1 MTFTFL
7 FIRHSQRSWINKIT
21 WKKLTDRFLPMRSL
35 SKKTFNLSVEKVH
48 SVIVLR
54 ACQPL
59 CKGWCFY
66 TPLILPKY
74 IHLLYTLVTR
84 NLSMSRKIL
93 RARSLCI
100 VTLFRSGSI
109 QIHADNLTPD
119 QKACQMTIFCFWNV

>member
-7 FIRHSQRSWINKIT
+7 FIRRSQRSWIKKIT

-35 SKKTFNLSVEKVH
+35 SEKTFILSVVKFH

-66 TPLILPKY
+66 TPLVLPKC
-74 IHLLYTLVTR
+74 IHLLHTLATR

-93 RARSLCI
+93 SVRSLCI
-100 VTLFRSGSI
+100 MTLFSSGSI

-119 QKACQMTIFCFWNV
+119 QKACRITIFCFWNV